1 LSSFA
6 FSIAVRL
13 DPAAVPLRSD
23 VFLENSQGRGSGQSC
38 KAFCR
43 QSGETVRSGRPRTK
57 KITFSGKKD
66 LQPYA
71 MHKSYGA
78 THKAVPTQRGRLRRK
93 IMLEKNIQDIL
104 NAGIGL
110 FKVGEQNFQT
120 AIQAVTKTFEELKT
134 KGASD
139 NSEAAQKIREV
150 LDNTIKGLNDVS
162 SKAQENFNT
171 LMAEAQKN
179 YAQLTEQLKTVVGE
193 ERIRDVNVRFDEL
206 AAFIKDKAG
215 QVSASANTF
224 ASQVGSSVQG
234 AVSSATAKK
243 PAAGGSP
250 KV

>member
-1 LSSFA
+1 
-6 FSIAVRL
+6 
-13 DPAAVPLRSD
+13 
-23 VFLENSQGRGSGQSC
+23 
-38 KAFCR
+38 
-43 QSGETVRSGRPRTK
+43 
-57 KITFSGKKD
+57 
-66 LQPYA
+66 
-71 MHKSYGA
+71 
-78 THKAVPTQRGRLRRK
+78 
-93 IMLEKNIQDIL
+93 MLEKNIQDIL

-234 AVSSATAKK
+234 AVSSASAKK